1 MSNRTAVANGAD
13 PVQQQAAA
21 DGNAVQD
28 ACNLTAVVGCFH
40 RHLLALNRSGV
51 CGDDLIN
58 HPVSLSFVSKFNS
71 LCRMTTDREMA
82 ALGAIDQIEKGECV
96 TYEVIPV

>member
-1 MSNRTAVANGAD
+1 MSNRTAIANGAD

-40 RHLLALNRSGV
+40 RHLLALHRSGV

-58 HPVSLSFVSKFNS
+58 HPVSLSFVSKLNS

>member
-21 DGNAVQD
+21 DANVVQD

-40 RHLLALNRSGV
+40 RHLVALHRSGI

-58 HPVSLSFVSKFNS
+58 HPVSLAFVSKLNS
-71 LCRMTTDREMA
+71 LCRMTTDDGCSE
-82 ALGAIDQIEKGECV
+82 G
-96 TYEVIPV
+96 